1 MKYIITHMKAP
12 FPEGSRVGDVVE
24 FPEVPAWALG
34 KVIPAP
40 GDVQDAGIVANI
52 EPVVS
57 EPELVASEPV
67 SEQVTLSRDALEVE
81 AKALGVSF
89 NARTSDETLIQRIA
103 AAKQ

>member
-1 MKYIITHMKAP
+1 MKYIITHLKAP
-12 FPEGSRVGDVVE
+12 FPEGSQVGDVVD

-34 KVIPAP
+34 KVKPAP
-40 GDVQDAGIVANI
+40 DDIQDAGIVANI

-57 EPELVASEPV
+57 EPEPVAP
-67 SEQVTLSRDALEVE
+67 SRDALEAE

-89 NARTSDETLIQRIA
+89 NARTSDETLSERIA